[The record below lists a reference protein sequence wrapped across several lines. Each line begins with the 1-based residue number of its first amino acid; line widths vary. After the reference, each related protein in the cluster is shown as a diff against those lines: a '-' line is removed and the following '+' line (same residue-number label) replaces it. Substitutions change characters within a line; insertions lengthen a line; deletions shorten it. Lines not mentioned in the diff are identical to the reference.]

1 MNKSTIF
8 ARTGTASQAAASDP
22 RTLAGDL
29 RRILEAIDGT
39 SSVSDLRKRFGD
51 LSAAAVDDALAALV
65 AADLIGEVAQ
75 MPTSAS
81 RPADGGPDQDDP
93 AALGGDESARK
104 AQELRAKIRARREG
118 AERPAADAE
127 GQAHPVDDVQARREA
142 EEQAQRE
149 EMERGRRQAEEQL
162 RQEAA
167 AKARREVEELARQE
181 AAERARQAAEEQRQ
195 QEAEARA
202 RREEE
207 AAARE
212 AAELARQEAEVAA
225 RRAEEQAWRDAE
237 EKARRKQEATARKR
251 AKDRAAAPGVGEWL
265 RKWGKALVFGV
276 GALLLLGL
284 AAIHLVSFDSRIP
297 QFETALA
304 RHFQQPVKITAL
316 HLSLV
321 PQTHLKLEGVVI
333 GNEGQ
338 VRIPL
343 IKAVGP
349 LGNLFGQKK
358 AFTSIEL
365 DSPLIG
371 EEGLGWVLFGKPAPS
386 ELGFGELKVRNA
398 TLDSKNLRLV
408 PFDAKLQTDG
418 AGAWKSIVVEA
429 QDKSF
434 GLQLSPK
441 NDAVLVEFT
450 ARSFKLPF
458 GSALA
463 FDDLTAQGE
472 VNRAGLAVSEFK
484 GFAYGGTLSGNA
496 RLTWGAN
503 WRLAGQV
510 NAKQIDTARMLPQL
524 LDGARLEGTAA
535 YAMQAPQAATLFAA
549 PHLEGTFAIQRGT
562 LLGVD
567 LGRVLQGGGVRG
579 DTAFTELGG
588 SFVHDHGATQLQQL
602 SLRQGGLAASGT
614 AEVDA
619 ERKLRGRITVGLKL
633 STEQLSARLALS
645 GNLANIEWRRQ

>member
-8 ARTGTASQAAASDP
+8 ARTDTASRAAASDP
-22 RTLAGDL
+22 RALAGDL

-39 SSVSDLRKRFGD
+39 SSVSDLRKRFDD

-75 MPTSAS
+75 STLPAPP
-81 RPADGGPDQDDP
+81 PADGDPDQDD
-93 AALGGDESARK
+93 AVLLGGDESARK

-127 GQAHPVDDVQARREA
+127 AQEPPADVLARREA
-142 EEQAQRE
+142 EEH
-149 EMERGRRQAEEQL
+149 
-162 RQEAA
+162 
-167 AKARREVEELARQE
+167 ARLE
-181 AAERARQAAEEQRQ
+181 AAEVARQAAEEQRQ
-195 QEAEARA
+195 HEAEARA

-207 AAARE
+207 EAAARE
-212 AAELARQEAEVAA
+212 AAEIARQEAEVAA

-237 EKARRKQEATARKR
+237 ETTKRKQEATARKR
-251 AKDRAAAPGVGEWL
+251 AKDRAAAPGVGEWF
-265 RKWGKALVFGV
+265 RKWGKALAFGV

-297 QFETALA
+297 QFENALA
-304 RHFQQPVKITAL
+304 GHFQQPVKITAL

-321 PQTHLKLEGVVI
+321 PQTHLKLEGVAI

-365 DSPLIG
+365 DSPQIS

-386 ELGFGELKVRNA
+386 ELGFGELKLHNA

-408 PFDAKLQTDG
+408 PFDAKLQTDD

-434 GLQLSPK
+434 GLQLTPK

-458 GSALA
+458 GSALV

-472 VNRAGLAVSEFK
+472 VNRAGLVVSEFK

-503 WRLAGQV
+503 WRLAGQL

-614 AEVDA
+614 VEVDA
-619 ERKLRGRITVGLKL
+619 DRKLRGRIAVGLKL